1 MKKRKILTAKKEL
14 IKERIRE
21 ITLRELNEF
30 RRPGMTWV
38 EAAEEGYKILGEPPL
53 TPDEKKE
60 FEQFGKALEQ
70 FGKALEP
77 FGQIFKESEKLA
89 EAGKIIA
96 EKCKEKE
103 NESKARYKKVLRGE
117 KARLTNEGKS
127 MPPEFKDFWSWFITK
142 GDPDSFMMPIRFY
155 ADAKTS
161 TIQDYHLHF
170 YSDDRGQV
178 RATKAKERPNKKH
191 EGNRFSVL
199 EWATIFYYAN
209 ETKLLF
215 ECNTIKSRME
225 LFMNKHNISTT
236 FKSLKSKYYQAR
248 KRINKIDDF
257 PIEKLKKIMPFLKE
271 NYQQTVTKVESD
283 IIYLK
288 DKDTGY

>member
-1 MKKRKILTAKKEL
+1 MKKRKTLTAKKEL
-14 IKERIRE
+14 IKGRIRE
-21 ITLRELNEF
+21 ITLRELDEVW
-30 RRPGMTWV
+30 RPGMTWV

-60 FEQFGKALEQ
+60 FEQIGKQLEQIGKQFEQ
-70 FGKALEP
+70 FGKELEK
-77 FGQIFKESEKLA
+77 GA
-89 EAGKIIA
+89 EAGKDFVKKYEAKRDETKA
-96 EKCKEKE
+96 E
-103 NESKARYKKVLRGE
+103 YKKVLRGE
-117 KARLTNEGKS
+117 KARLKYEGKS
-127 MPPEFKDFWSWFITK
+127 LPSGYKVFYWWFITK
-142 GDPDSFMMPIRFY
+142 GNPGLFNMPILDFL
-155 ADAKTS
+155 DAKIP

-215 ECNTIKSRME
+215 ECNTIKSCME
-225 LFMNKHNISTT
+225 LFINKHNISTT

-248 KRINKIDDF
+248 KRINEIEDF

-271 NYQQTVTKVESD
+271 NYQKTVVFVEND
-283 IIYLK
+283 ILILQE
-288 DKDTGY
+288 KDTGY